1 MFSSLNY
8 WSSFVNC
15 VNFQNPTKDE
25 MEKPDL
31 TSSLDRLRQDL
42 QQKDEE
48 NGLLCQELQAEKA
61 KNENRPQMDHQKVH
75 KYWLIS
81 KDAGIV

>member
-1 MFSSLNY
+1 
-8 WSSFVNC
+8 
-15 VNFQNPTKDE
+15 

-31 TSSLDRLRQDL
+31 TFSLDRLRQDL

-75 KYWLIS
+75 KY
-81 KDAGIV
+81 